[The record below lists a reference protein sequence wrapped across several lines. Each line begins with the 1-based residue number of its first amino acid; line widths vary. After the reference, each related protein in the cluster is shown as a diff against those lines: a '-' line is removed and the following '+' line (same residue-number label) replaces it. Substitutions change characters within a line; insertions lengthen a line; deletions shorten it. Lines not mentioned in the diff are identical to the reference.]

1 MIYQASPLCLELLWL
16 VEVCSFLAGKTLML
30 GAPLF
35 LVFAMPIHEPE
46 FGLFAVT

>member
-1 MIYQASPLCLELLWL
+1 MVGPEFVYFYVGGILIP
-16 VEVCSFLAGKTLML
+16 